1 MDIRELENWLWDIA
15 SILRGLVE
23 AHNYKDYILSLIFLK
38 RISGIYCH
46 IYYHEAKK
54 LTPLT
59 QVAIQKNH
67 KLKTAHR
74 VALYYPNKPSR
85 LVKMAT

>member
-1 MDIRELENWLWDIA
+1 
-15 SILRGLVE
+15 LRGPVE
-23 AHNYKDYILSLIFLK
+23 AYNYKDYILPLVFLK
-38 RISGIYCH
+38 RISDVYCH
-46 IYYHEAKK
+46 TILYYHEAKR